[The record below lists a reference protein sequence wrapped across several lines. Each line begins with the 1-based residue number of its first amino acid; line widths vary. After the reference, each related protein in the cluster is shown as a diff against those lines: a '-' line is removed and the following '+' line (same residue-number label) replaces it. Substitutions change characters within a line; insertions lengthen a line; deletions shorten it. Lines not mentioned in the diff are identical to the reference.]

1 MNLVQVHLTKGGFPL
16 ITGYHLLALSI
27 TCILFIF
34 VFLFYKRGKTKKA
47 VILHQFMRLSFLGVL
62 ATGILLVP
70 LMPFSLAR
78 GAKLLFG
85 IMSLGMI
92 EIFLMHLN
100 KGDLTKFT
108 TVSFIV
114 ILSIT
119 ILLGLFL
126 PLGIYLRF

>member
-1 MNLVQVHLTKGGFPL
+1 
-16 ITGYHLLALSI
+16 
-27 TCILFIF
+27 
-34 VFLFYKRGKTKKA
+34 
-47 VILHQFMRLSFLGVL
+47 MRLSFLGVL

-85 IMSLGMI
+85 IISLGMS

-100 KGDLTKFT
+100 KGDLTRFT
-108 TVSFIV
+108 TISFI
-114 ILSIT
+114 IFLSVT